1 MSFDWAEY
9 QLLAERLRHEE
20 GEAERRSA
28 LSRVYYSV
36 FCRARNYLADTGF
49 VVSAMGSGSHQQV
62 WNEFRMRGRTHNP
75 IGLKGKSL
83 HHNRIKADYEEK
95 VENLDKLVDESF
107 RTAEE
112 ILYYL
117 KQVRNASNE

>member
-9 QLLAERLRHEE
+9 QRLAERLRHEE

-28 LSRVYYSV
+28 ISRVYYSV
-36 FCRARNYLADTGF
+36 FCRARNYLTDTDF
-49 VVSAMGSGSHQQV
+49 VVSVMGSGSHQQV

-83 HHNRIKADYEEK
+83 HHNRIKADYEEEVK
-95 VENLDKLVDESF
+95 SLDKLVAESF
-107 RTAEE
+107 ITAEA

-117 KQVRNASNE
+117 EQVKANNG